1 MMPNILQYPIAFFG
15 LLRGGFIAVN
25 TNPLYTT
32 REMKHQFNDSNT
44 KAIVILENFGAN
56 LEDIIK
62 DTPIEKV
69 IITSIGAM
77 LGTIK
82 GSIVNFAIRYVKRM
96 VPSYKLDCL
105 TFNQALSK
113 GAKLEFKPVTTG
125 KPDDTIAL

>member
-1 MMPNILQYPIAFFG
+1 
-15 LLRGGFIAVN
+15 
-25 TNPLYTT
+25 
-32 REMKHQFNDSNT
+32 MKHQFNDSNT

-105 TFNQALSK
+105 TFN
-113 GAKLEFKPVTTG
+113 
-125 KPDDTIAL
+125 